1 MPEICPILVT
11 KGGYKPMKREGA
23 PRGSFLSQLL
33 LPSAFGFR
41 SAVLRFAMDSMA
53 ASKTVVARIL
63 DQRGLIGRL
72 TPYRACFRRLAL
84 AILRHPLTSFN

>member
-1 MPEICPILVT
+1 
-11 KGGYKPMKREGA
+11 MKREGA

-53 ASKTVVARIL
+53 ACKTVVTRIL
-63 DQRGLIGRL
+63 GQCGFIGCL
-72 TPYRACFRRLAL
+72 APYR
-84 AILRHPLTSFN
+84 T